1 MVDFGN
7 LCYIKIAVKKESRD
21 YNMNEFADMVSKEVK
36 CSLANDFWSKIS
48 CGDYVELYLVI
59 IIILLFTLIFTIF
72 VKLLSDKNN

>member
-1 MVDFGN
+1 
-7 LCYIKIAVKKESRD
+7 
-21 YNMNEFADMVSKEVK
+21 MNEFADMVSEEVR

-72 VKLLSDKNN
+72 VKLLSDKNNW